1 MIEKKYQSIFDV
13 PVKSV
18 DGQENFLKQ
27 FEGKILFFVNTT
39 GQCGNASQWPRI
51 DRILSD
57 YKDRGVEV
65 IYTPTNDYCGSVTFN
80 EYENGISKGSL
91 SADYAFKAY
100 GIKDNFTE
108 LVSSRNQ
115 PWIKKNLEYDFELQ
129 TWNPDKIIKNLSL
142 EQEPRSPLYEFLTP
156 DPDTEILCGNFH
168 KIITNRKGQP
178 VAIFHNGTLGHQ
190 AYKNVPYVGTA
201 EEEEVNLR
209 KVLEEIIATDTCTDQ
224 RYAYRP
230 YDDIQPSWIE
240 SDERIDGVV
249 AR

>member
-1 MIEKKYQSIFDV
+1 M
-13 PVKSV
+13 
-18 DGQENFLKQ
+18 
-27 FEGKILFFVNTT
+27 
-39 GQCGNASQWPRI
+39 
-51 DRILSD
+51 
-57 YKDRGVEV
+57 
-65 IYTPTNDYCGSVTFN
+65 
-80 EYENGISKGSL
+80 
-91 SADYAFKAY
+91 
-100 GIKDNFTE
+100 
-108 LVSSRNQ
+108 
-115 PWIKKNLEYDFELQ
+115 
-129 TWNPDKIIKNLSL
+129 